1 MIALLQLVVSAAILF
16 FVFKIQRDTHDLADE
31 SRKKDELSKKIAE
44 FGEMFADAAGKV
56 SGKKKV
62 VSFVAKDDDV

>member
-1 MIALLQLVVSAAILF
+1 MTAYIQIIISVATLF
-16 FVFKIQRDTHDLADE
+16 FVFKMQRDTADLADE
-31 SRKKDELSKKIAE
+31 SRRKDELTKKIAE

-62 VSFVAKDDDV
+62 VSFVAKDDD